1 MSSIGY
7 IHAMRRTTKS
17 AMKPF
22 NKGIQQA
29 LRLARTT
36 LKSANNTTLIL
47 GHLINKI
54 LKTGNNEDV
63 MM

>member
-1 MSSIGY
+1 MIPT
-7 IHAMRRTTKS
+7 IKS